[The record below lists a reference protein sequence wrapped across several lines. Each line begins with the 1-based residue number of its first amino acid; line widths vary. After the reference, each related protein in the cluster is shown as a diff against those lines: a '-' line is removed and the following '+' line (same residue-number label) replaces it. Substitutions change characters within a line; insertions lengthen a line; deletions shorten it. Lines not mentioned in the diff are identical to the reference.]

1 MIKRLEQLL
10 EEIKNNPLKST
21 GMTEKEIEFLDLVG
35 LLNKNPDDYSLYL
48 YYIGR
53 LNKVMNS
60 KYSKE

>member
-10 EEIKNNPLKST
+10 EEIKNEPLKHT

-35 LLNKNPDDYSLYL
+35 MLNKNPDDYKLYL
-48 YYIGR
+48 HYIAR

>member
-10 EEIKNNPLKST
+10 EEIKNESLRQT

-35 LLNKNPDDYSLYL
+35 MLNKNPDDYNLYL

>member
-10 EEIKNNPLKST
+10 EEIKNEPLRHT
-21 GMTEKEIEFLDLVG
+21 GMTEKEIEFLDRVG
-35 LLNKNPDDYSLYL
+35 ILNKNPDDYNLYL

-53 LNKVMNS
+53 LNKVINS

>member
-10 EEIKNNPLKST
+10 EEIKEEPLKLT
-21 GMTEKEIEFLDLVG
+21 GLSEKELEFLDFAG
-35 LLNKNPDDYSLYL
+35 NLNKNPDDYNLYL